1 MAATQIPVP
10 EPDDDLDVMPE
21 APEPVQLTREYVRG
35 VDDQRLEWVDV
46 PEWSQDGERA
56 GTFAKNIGARGRDR
70 WERESWEQGEGKPK
84 LTLDNS
90 RARLVV
96 LGACNADGELIF
108 ALDDAEW
115 LGEKCGKAMDRI
127 YSKVERLS
135 GTSVAEQKAAA
146 KNSEPTPGDSG
157 SGESPSD

>member
-1 MAATQIPVP
+1 MVATQVDPP
-10 EPDDDLDVMPE
+10 ASDDDVDVTPE

-46 PEWSQDGERA
+46 PEWSKNGERA
-56 GTFAKNIGARGRDR
+56 GTFAKNISSRARDR
-70 WERESWEQGEGKPK
+70 WERESWETENGKPK

-108 ALDDAEW
+108 TVEDAEW

-127 YSKVERLS
+127 YAMVEQLS

-146 KNSEPTPGDSG
+146 KNSETTPGDSG